1 MFMYVPKAIKVPT
14 EILSA
19 FKITIPTKYN
29 EMHPS
34 PQDKSIIEP
43 KQSLIRIAFL
53 NDVLCSFTNW
63 SKVSSVSFSPQNP

>member
-53 NDVLCSFTNW
+53 NYVLLLIGQKFLQFLFPH
-63 SKVSSVSFSPQNP
+63 KIHE